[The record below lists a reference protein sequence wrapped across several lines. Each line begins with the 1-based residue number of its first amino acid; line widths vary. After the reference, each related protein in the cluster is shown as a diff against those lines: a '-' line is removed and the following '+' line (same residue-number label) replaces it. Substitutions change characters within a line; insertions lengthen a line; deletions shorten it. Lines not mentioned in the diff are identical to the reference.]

1 MKETIIRLREFLLAH
16 ISNKKLQSLIIG
28 LLSYEMVY
36 YIFFGA
42 GTFIIDIG
50 IFSLITSYG
59 CTALISNIISTICAI
74 VFAYTTN
81 KLWVFKSKTHGFTEV
96 FAEFMRFAYVR
107 FATLI
112 MTEIILLINEKLSA
126 LCPERVDALKRTALR
141 PLLVEIPD
149 RHHTHRA
156 PDSITR
162 YIREAI
168 GIKV

>member
-16 ISNKKLQSLIIG
+16 VSNKKLQSLIIG

-74 VFAYTTN
+74 VFAYT
-81 KLWVFKSKTHGFTEV
+81 KYFKRNFKAVVAYSTHG
-96 FAEFMRFAYVR
+96 
-107 FATLI
+107 
-112 MTEIILLINEKLSA
+112 KLV
-126 LCPERVDALKRTALR
+126 PV
-141 PLLVEIPD
+141 
-149 RHHTHRA
+149 
-156 PDSITR
+156 
-162 YIREAI
+162 
-168 GIKV
+168 

>member
-16 ISNKKLQSLIIG
+16 VSNKKLQSLIIG

-59 CTALISNIISTICAI
+59 CTALILNIISTICAI

-112 MTEIILLINEKLSA
+112 MTEIILLINEKLINGNKYLAKLIAMIITIILNYVFSI
-126 LCPERVDALKRTALR
+126 LFIFNNRKGTHNEIQKTA
-141 PLLVEIPD
+141 
-149 RHHTHRA
+149 
-156 PDSITR
+156 
-162 YIREAI
+162 
-168 GIKV
+168 

>member
-16 ISNKKLQSLIIG
+16 VSNKKLQSLIIG

-81 KLWVFKSKTHGFTEV
+81 KLWVKLTD
-96 FAEFMRFAYVR
+96 
-107 FATLI
+107 
-112 MTEIILLINEKLSA
+112 LLKYLQN
-126 LCPERVDALKRTALR
+126 LCD
-141 PLLVEIPD
+141 LLMLD
-149 RHHTHRA
+149 LLL
-156 PDSITR
+156 
-162 YIREAI
+162 
-168 GIKV
+168 